1 MDQIGIAVTQRIN
14 KLRDYGVLESYNGN
28 QFRTRIILECFI
40 ITYDTTSLPKVD
52 NRSGSTLLD
61 VAEQSVRHSTKNK
74 NGNEW
79 KNIFSEVYKI
89 QGWND
94 KQRKIFIK
102 EICNNI
108 FNFDDVEDH
117 VNKFIVDDDGSFNDI
132 QNIIPSKNE
141 LMSQDTTK
149 INDPHKRTFNTTYE
163 EKFQHIG
170 KIIQQNDENLEC
182 KEDYT
187 CNVSNCS
194 NINILQ
200 PRKKQRKEG

>member
-14 KLRDYGVLESYNGN
+14 KLRYYGVLESYNGN

-52 NRSGSTLLD
+52 NRNGSTLLD
-61 VAEQSVRHSTKNK
+61 VAEQSVRDTAKNK

-89 QGWND
+89 QGWNH

-102 EICNNI
+102 EMCNNI

-117 VNKFIVDDDGSFNDI
+117 VNKFIVDDDRSFNDV

-149 INDPHKRTFNTTYE
+149 IHDPHKRRFSTSYK
-163 EKFQHIG
+163 EKFQHLG
-170 KIIQQNDENLEC
+170 EFIQQNDENL
-182 KEDYT
+182 KSHKHYT
-187 CNVSNCS
+187 TST

-200 PRKKQRKEG
+200 PRKKQRKES

>member
-1 MDQIGIAVTQRIN
+1 MDQLGIAVTQRIN

-52 NRSGSTLLD
+52 SRSGSTLLD
-61 VAEQSVRHSTKNK
+61 VVEQSVRDTAKNK

-89 QGWND
+89 QGWNH

-102 EICNNI
+102 EMCNNI
-108 FNFDDVEDH
+108 FNFDDVEEH
-117 VNKFIVDDDGSFNDI
+117 VNKFIVDDDRSFNDI
-132 QNIIPSKNE
+132 QNIIPSENDLKI
-141 LMSQDTTK
+141 QDTRK
-149 INDPHKRTFNTTYE
+149 INDPYKRTFSTSYE
-163 EKFQHIG
+163 MKFQHLDEFM
-170 KIIQQNDENLEC
+170 QQNDENFEC
-182 KEDYT
+182 NEDYT

-200 PRKKQRKEG
+200 PRKKYKK